1 MLQLNLGNK
10 ALIFDRPAVMGILN
24 VTPDSF
30 SDGGRYNQM
39 DKALQHCEQML
50 AEGADFIDI
59 GGCSTRPNNAIAT
72 EQEELERV
80 IPILKA
86 VKTAFP
92 EALISIDTFRKNVAQ
107 ACIAE
112 GADLINDIS
121 GGLFDKDMLPYIGK
135 NHIPYVMM
143 HCIGTPETM
152 HQYAL
157 GGNIHRTVLDY
168 FRQQCEVLEAYGEQQ
183 IILDPGIGFGKSLE
197 ANYQLLSELDRYRYN
212 NLPILI
218 GISRKSLINKVLHT
232 TPDTAENGT
241 TVLNTIA
248 LLNGADILRV
258 HDVKNAREAIEL
270 VGSFCNFAQN
280 LES

>member
-92 EALISIDTFRKNVAQ
+92 EALISIDTFRKNVAE

-121 GGLFDKDMLPYIGK
+121 GGLFDKEMLPYIGE

-157 GGNIHRTVLDY
+157 SDDIHRATNH
-168 FRQQCEVLEAYGEQQ
+168 
-183 IILDPGIGFGKSLE
+183 P
-197 ANYQLLSELDRYRYN
+197 
-212 NLPILI
+212 
-218 GISRKSLINKVLHT
+218 
-232 TPDTAENGT
+232 
-241 TVLNTIA
+241 
-248 LLNGADILRV
+248 
-258 HDVKNAREAIEL
+258 
-270 VGSFCNFAQN
+270 
-280 LES
+280 